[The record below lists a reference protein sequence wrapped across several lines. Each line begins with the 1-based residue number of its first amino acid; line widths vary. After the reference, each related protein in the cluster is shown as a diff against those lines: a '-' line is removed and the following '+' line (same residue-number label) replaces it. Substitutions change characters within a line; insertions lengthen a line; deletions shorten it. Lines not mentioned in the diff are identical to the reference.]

1 MKRMSATPFWR
12 GCQLLFIADGE
23 ARRAGGGLGGVK
35 TLPVLTVSDSKGFSA
50 NGGIIEIYVDSG
62 RIRFVINVDAAE
74 HSGLRLS
81 SRLLGLA
88 KVIRNTH
95 VQ

>member
-35 TLPVLTVSDSKGFSA
+35 TLPVLTVSDSKGFSQA
-50 NGGIIEIYVDSG
+50 GGVIELYIDDG
-62 RIRFVINVDAAE
+62 RLRFAVNVDAAE
-74 HSGLRLS
+74 HAGLRLS

-88 KVIRNTH
+88 KIVR
-95 VQ
+95 